1 MNILQWKQTTIAKAP
16 DELSKA
22 INKYT
27 GHRSSVQKKGSIQ
40 AGEYDI
46 VHFHNKTTK
55 VRSGN
60 TKKCIQYHSE
70 PHRVRINPSNI
81 TKKFVVA
88 QYHATL
94 PEYTDCTPAR
104 NLIDFNSELYQ
115 EHRVEDKIRVSF
127 SPSAL
132 TNNGYWYNKGYR
144 QTKRVLERLKS
155 EYPTEF
161 DFNIISGESL
171 EDCIRKKRK
180 SNVVIDECS
189 SPSYHRSG
197 LEGLALGKY
206 TICSLHS
213 EVEEVLLNA
222 CGADNQPFFDV
233 KITSLYTHLKSL
245 IDKGPSFV
253 IPEGKES
260 REWMEKYWSPSQ
272 IAQNFVEMY
281 ENL

>member
-1 MNILQWKQTTIAKAP
+1 MDILHWKQTTIAEAP

-27 GHRSSVQKKGSIQ
+27 SHSSSVQKKGTVK
-40 AGEYDI
+40 GEKYDI

-55 VRSGN
+55 VYSEAS
-60 TKKCIQYHSE
+60 KKCIQYHSE
-70 PHRVRINPSNI
+70 PHRVRLNPSNAS
-81 TKKFVVA
+81 KRFVVA

-94 PEYTDCTPAR
+94 PEYSDCTPVR
-104 NLIDFNSELYQ
+104 NLIDFNSDLY
-115 EHRVEDKIRVSF
+115 EENYVEDKIRVSF

-132 TNNGYWYNKGYR
+132 TNNGYWYNKGFR

-155 EYPTEF
+155 EYSSEF

-171 EDCIRKKRK
+171 EDCIRHKRK
-180 SNVVIDECS
+180 SNVVIDELV

-213 EVEEVLLNA
+213 EVKDVMLEA
-222 CGADNQPFFDV
+222 CGASEHPFFNMN
-233 KITSLYTHLKSL
+233 ITSLYSHLKSL

-253 IPEGKES
+253 IQKGKQS
-260 REWMEKYWSPSQ
+260 RKWMEEYWSPSQ
-272 IAQNFVEMY
+272 IACDLVEKY
-281 ENL
+281 EDA